1 MSRYVLTVDLK
12 DDPAAIA
19 AYREHHRSVWR
30 EVIDSLR
37 RAGIVNMDI
46 YLLER
51 RGVMILETDG
61 RDPRRCFA
69 AHVASSPRVREW
81 EALMK
86 TLQQTPPGG
95 NPGEWWAQMEL
106 VFSLDAEA
114 AEQPDASV
122 ASGRA
127 VRR

>member
-12 DDPAAIA
+12 DDPAVIA
-19 AYREHHRSVWR
+19 AYREQHRRVWP

-37 RAGIVNMDI
+37 RAGIVSMDI

-69 AHVASSPRVREW
+69 AHVASSPRVAEW
-81 EALMK
+81 EALM
-86 TLQQTPPGG
+86 TSLQQAPPGG

-106 VFSLDAEA
+106 VFSLEEQTARQDA
-114 AEQPDASV
+114 PV

-127 VRR
+127 GRR